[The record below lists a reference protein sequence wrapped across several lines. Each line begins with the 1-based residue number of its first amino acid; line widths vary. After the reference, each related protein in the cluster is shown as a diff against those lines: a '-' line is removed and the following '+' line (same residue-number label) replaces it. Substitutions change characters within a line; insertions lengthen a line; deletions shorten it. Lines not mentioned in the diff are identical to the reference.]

1 MSDVFEK
8 MEEKKKRGIRPIPVC
23 SVCGK
28 VDSVK
33 GDGHSCLQHIEQEEM
48 NDNYYN

>member
-1 MSDVFEK
+1 MSKELK
-8 MEEKKKRGIRPIPVC
+8 NKGNIIPVC

-33 GDGHSCLQHIEQEEM
+33 GDGHSCFDHIQQKESNE
-48 NDNYYN
+48 YYW